1 LTPSRAATTLRSLI
15 RKPFRRACATAILAA
30 VAVSSVSAVPSS
42 AAPQV
47 IDALLY
53 RIFLRDGSTL
63 VSYGDFARV
72 ADRVVFS
79 IPIGGLDTP
88 SPLLH
93 LVSVAESAVD
103 WDRTDRYTQAMR
115 ARHYAATR
123 GEADFNLLSE
133 QVARALNDVA
143 LTKNPEKRLA
153 LATEAR
159 RTLGSWPAAH
169 YGYRAAD
176 VKQLATLLDD
186 AIGELRVNAGLS
198 RFDLSLVAI
207 ADASPI
213 DEPELPAPS
222 QHESLDQAYA
232 AAALTPDSS
241 ERVSLLEAV
250 MYSLRQPANGSLRTS
265 PLHAKAS
272 AALAAENRID
282 QEYRSLVSRTI
293 LAADERARRADV
305 GGLET
310 LLKNVLAADDKLGR
324 RRPETT
330 AALLATL
337 DGRLDGARR
346 LRLARDTW
354 LVRQEGLR
362 EYERKIRPALDRF
375 RRSRAGIEQIRQLA
389 GPPPAALQ
397 PLAIRL
403 SEVVRS
409 LRTAKPTA
417 EAEAVHGMLTN
428 AAQMAVRAA
437 TTRRMAISATDMSTA
452 WEAAS
457 AAAGSL
463 LLFDRALE
471 ELQKLTTPPGS

>member
-1 LTPSRAATTLRSLI
+1 MRLSTAPQPIHSSSTGFAHPAAVRLRLTPSRAATTLRSLI

-293 LAADERARRADV
+293 LAADERARRARMTSSV
-305 GGLET
+305 GGGRKRPRPSSRRWTDVWTGRAVCALRGT
-310 LLKNVLAADDKLGR
+310 RGWCGRKGSASTSARFGPRSIDSAARVRASSRSGSSPGPR
-324 RRPETT
+324 RRPCSRWRF
-330 AALLATL
+330 AC
-337 DGRLDGARR
+337 RKWCAR
-346 LRLARDTW
+346 
-354 LVRQEGLR
+354 
-362 EYERKIRPALDRF
+362 
-375 RRSRAGIEQIRQLA
+375 S
-389 GPPPAALQ
+389 GPPS
-397 PLAIRL
+397 R
-403 SEVVRS
+403 R
-409 LRTAKPTA
+409 RKP
-417 EAEAVHGMLTN
+417 
-428 AAQMAVRAA
+428 
-437 TTRRMAISATDMSTA
+437 RRYT
-452 WEAAS
+452 
-457 AAAGSL
+457 GC
-463 LLFDRALE
+463 
-471 ELQKLTTPPGS
+471 